1 MSDEEVMDRIYES
14 AFSRMSNAGYD
25 YYDVDSAVNNML
37 NLKKNDSFIRK
48 NLPLLRKM
56 ASSYNS

>member
-1 MSDEEVMDRIYES
+1 MDRIYES
-14 AFSRMSNAGYD
+14 AFSSMSNAGYD